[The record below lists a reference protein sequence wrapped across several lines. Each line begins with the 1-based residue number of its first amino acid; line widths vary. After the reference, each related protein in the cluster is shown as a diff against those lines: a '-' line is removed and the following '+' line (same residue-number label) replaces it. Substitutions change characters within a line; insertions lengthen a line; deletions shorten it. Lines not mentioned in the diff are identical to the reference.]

1 MILCVIPARKGSKGI
16 KNKNIK
22 EINKIPLVTWA
33 IRIAKKSRFVDE
45 IIVSSDS
52 KKILNIAENKKVIAH
67 ARNSKISQ
75 DKSTTYE
82 AIDEIL
88 KDKRYNKYSYIVCIE
103 PTSPFTLSKDVD
115 LCIKD
120 LISNKKAKS
129 LVSVGVTNQIHP
141 EFLYR
146 KDKNNLLSSYL
157 TLKKNKLKRRQ
168 DVEPLLYPDGS
179 VYISEK
185 KTLIKEKNFISK
197 KTMYKILRRMSNIEI
212 DDNFDLLVARSLAK
226 YKNLK

>member
-1 MILCVIPARKGSKGI
+1 MFKNHMILCVIPARKGSKGI

-88 KDKRYNKYSYIVCIE
+88 KEDTNIKYFQPVAEQPLDAVAKHASR
-103 PTSPFTLSKDVD
+103 
-115 LCIKD
+115 
-120 LISNKKAKS
+120 KKK
-129 LVSVGVTNQIHP
+129 
-141 EFLYR
+141 
-146 KDKNNLLSSYL
+146 
-157 TLKKNKLKRRQ
+157 
-168 DVEPLLYPDGS
+168 
-179 VYISEK
+179 
-185 KTLIKEKNFISK
+185 
-197 KTMYKILRRMSNIEI
+197 
-212 DDNFDLLVARSLAK
+212 
-226 YKNLK
+226 